1 MKTEEIL
8 KRCDHTLLSQS
19 ATWKQIKEVCDDGI
33 MYKTA
38 SVCIPP
44 SFVKR
49 AKEYVGDALAICT
62 VIGFPLGKNK
72 TEIKVEEARLAVI
85 DGATELDMVINV
97 AKLKERNF
105 AYVQNEIKKIIEV
118 ANGNVV
124 KVIVE
129 SGLLTDE
136 EIALATKIVCDA
148 GADFVKT
155 CTGFTGGVATES
167 AVKIMKENL
176 SGKTLIKASGG
187 IKTYDDAIKFIN
199 LGASR
204 IGTSSGVEIMKN

>member
-1 MKTEEIL
+1 MNINKYI
-8 KRCDHTLLSQS
+8 DHTALKSFCADKDIEKLCYE
-19 ATWKQIKEVCDDGI
+19 AVKYNFK
-33 MYKTA
+33 
-38 SVCIPP
+38 SVCVNPCDVVLCKKLLGDTY
-44 SFVKR
+44 VK
-49 AKEYVGDALAICT
+49 VCT

-72 TEIKVEEARLAVI
+72 TEIKVEEARLAVQ

-97 AKLKERNF
+97 AKLKEGDF
-105 AYVQNEIKKIIEV
+105 DFVKTEIERVIEV

-124 KVIVE
+124 KVIIE

-136 EIALATKIVCDA
+136 EIALATKIVCEA

-155 CTGFTGGVATES
+155 CTGFTGGVATEQ

-187 IKTYDDAIKFIN
+187 IKTYQDAVKFIEI
-199 LGASR
+199 GASR
-204 IGTSSGVEIMKN
+204 IGTSSGVEIMNK

>member
-1 MKTEEIL
+1 MEIN
-8 KRCDHTLLSQS
+8 RYIDHTALKSFCTDSDIEKLCYEAVKYNFKSVCVNPVDVVLCSKLLSG
-19 ATWKQIKEVCDDGI
+19 TG
-33 MYKTA
+33 
-38 SVCIPP
+38 
-44 SFVKR
+44 VK
-49 AKEYVGDALAICT
+49 VCT

-97 AKLKERNF
+97 AKLKEG
-105 AYVQNEIKKIIEV
+105 AYAFVQNEIER
-118 ANGNVV
+118 
-124 KVIVE
+124 VIE

-155 CTGFTGGVATES
+155 CTGFTGGVATEN
-167 AVKIMKENL
+167 AVKIMRENL
-176 SGKTLIKASGG
+176 SGKTQIKASGG
-187 IKTYDDAIKFIN
+187 IKTYDDAVKFIN

-204 IGTSSGVEIMKN
+204 IGTSSGVEIMKK